1 VACACLVDK
10 GSVWLGFWGYFCFQ
24 KAKSLTKGAAF
35 GGYFFRSSCF
45 FVVHFRKHL
54 RPAFGF
60 SLFEMGGIKN
70 SLIFVLGEIKIG
82 GIFYTC
88 FNQTTLA
95 FL

>member
-1 VACACLVDK
+1 VHVLLTK
-10 GSVWLGFWGYFCFQ
+10 GPFGWAFGATFFFQ

-70 SLIFVLGEIKIG
+70 SLIFVSREIKIG